1 MANAFAGNVSSLC
14 NAAKETVHQCIVALR
29 RTCQIVEAQ
38 CTALGAEGVANYE
51 RRLKMKIMPEF
62 ALPFLFH
69 LLSHRPETP
78 TIYSTSDVD
87 EEVHG
92 EMKCISIEDIVALKD
107 EDKDFSSKEY
117 LKVSLLNRPY
127 IDS

>member
-1 MANAFAGNVSSLC
+1 
-14 NAAKETVHQCIVALR
+14 
-29 RTCQIVEAQ
+29 
-38 CTALGAEGVANYE
+38 VANFE

-78 TIYSTSDVD
+78 TIYSTGDVD

-92 EMKCISIEDIVALKD
+92 GMKSISREEIEALKD
-107 EDKDFSSKEY
+107 NEKDFSSKEY
-117 LKVSLLNRPY
+117 IKVSQMNRLY

>member
-1 MANAFAGNVSSLC
+1 MVNICIRKCNCHSFSSAVYVTPQLF
-14 NAAKETVHQCIVALR
+14 TVHQCIVALR

-92 EMKCISIEDIVALKD
+92 EMKCILKGKPV
-107 EDKDFSSKEY
+107 EQT
-117 LKVSLLNRPY
+117 
-127 IDS
+127 IH